1 MQKTKLLLC
10 TLLLTMADD
19 SDSDSSFGEI
29 PLCDAPV
36 AQHKPAVEIAPP
48 PSESL
53 EASTARRERAE
64 KEKRDAAE
72 AKERA
77 EAQERERARIKAEA
91 EAAKRREEE
100 PPAEDAPPMPKGS
113 RAPKRK
119 DGKHESFDQKEKRS
133 RKQRNECDWNQE
145 EKRIL
150 RQTTDGYSLGY

>member
-1 MQKTKLLLC
+1 
-10 TLLLTMADD
+10 MADD
-19 SDSDSSFGEI
+19 SDSDSSFGDI

-53 EASTARRERAE
+53 EASTARRE
-64 KEKRDAAE
+64 KEEAAKREAAE

-77 EAQERERARIKAEA
+77 EAQERERARIAAEA
-91 EAAKRREEE
+91 EAATRREEE
-100 PPAEDAPPMPKGS
+100 PPSEDAPPAVARGS
-113 RAPKRK
+113 RAPKRR

>member
-1 MQKTKLLLC
+1 
-10 TLLLTMADD
+10 MADD

-53 EASTARRERAE
+53 EASTARRE
-64 KEKRDAAE
+64 KEEAAKRDAAE

-77 EAQERERARIKAEA
+77 EAQERERLRIAAEA
-91 EAAKRREEE
+91 EAATRREAE
-100 PPAEDAPPMPKGS
+100 PPSEEAPPAVARGS

>member
-1 MQKTKLLLC
+1 
-10 TLLLTMADD
+10 MADD

-53 EASTARRERAE
+53 EASTARREQAE

-72 AKERA
+72 AKARA
-77 EAQERERARIKAEA
+77 EAQERERARIAAEA
-91 EAAKRREEE
+91 EAATRRDAAAT
-100 PPAEDAPPMPKGS
+100 PAEDTPPMAKGS

>member
-1 MQKTKLLLC
+1 
-10 TLLLTMADD
+10 MADD

-53 EASTARRERAE
+53 EASTARRERVE

-77 EAQERERARIKAEA
+77 EAQKRERARIAAEA
-91 EAAKRREEE
+91 EAATRREAE
-100 PPAEDAPPMPKGS
+100 PPAEDTPPLAKGS
-113 RAPKRK
+113 RAPKRR

>member
-1 MQKTKLLLC
+1 
-10 TLLLTMADD
+10 MADD
-19 SDSDSSFGEI
+19 SDSDSSFGDI
-29 PLCDAPV
+29 PLCTP
-36 AQHKPAVEIAPP
+36 AQPQRKESVVVKPPQ
-48 PSESL
+48 SESL

-100 PPAEDAPPMPKGS
+100 PPAEDAPQLAKGS

>member
-1 MQKTKLLLC
+1 
-10 TLLLTMADD
+10 MADD

-53 EASTARRERAE
+53 EASTARRE
-64 KEKRDAAE
+64 KEEAAKREAAE

-77 EAQERERARIKAEA
+77 EAQERERARIAAEA
-91 EAAKRREEE
+91 EAATRREEE
-100 PPAEDAPPMPKGS
+100 PPTEDAPPAVARGS
-113 RAPKRK
+113 RAPKRR

>member
-1 MQKTKLLLC
+1 
-10 TLLLTMADD
+10 MADD

-53 EASTARRERAE
+53 EASTARREQAE

-72 AKERA
+72 AKARA
-77 EAQERERARIKAEA
+77 EAQERERARVAAEA
-91 EAAKRREEE
+91 EAATRREEE
-100 PPAEDAPPMPKGS
+100 PPSEDPPPLAKGS
-113 RAPKRK
+113 RAPKRR

>member
-1 MQKTKLLLC
+1 
-10 TLLLTMADD
+10 MADD
-19 SDSDSSFGEI
+19 SDSDSSFGDI

-53 EASTARRERAE
+53 EASTARRE
-64 KEKRDAAE
+64 KEEAAKREAAE

-77 EAQERERARIKAEA
+77 EAQEREHARIAAEA
-91 EAAKRREEE
+91 EAATRREAE
-100 PPAEDAPPMPKGS
+100 PPSEEAPPAVARGS
-113 RAPKRK
+113 RAPKRR

>member
-1 MQKTKLLLC
+1 
-10 TLLLTMADD
+10 MADD
-19 SDSDSSFGEI
+19 SDSDSSFGDI

-53 EASTARRERAE
+53 EASTARRE
-64 KEKRDAAE
+64 KEEAAKREAAE

-77 EAQERERARIKAEA
+77 EAQERERARIAAEA
-91 EAAKRREEE
+91 EAATRREAE
-100 PPAEDAPPMPKGS
+100 PPAEDAPPAVARGS
-113 RAPKRK
+113 RAPKRR

>member
-1 MQKTKLLLC
+1 
-10 TLLLTMADD
+10 MADD
-19 SDSDSSFGEI
+19 SDSDSSFGDI

-53 EASTARRERAE
+53 EASTARRE
-64 KEKRDAAE
+64 KEEAAKREAAE

-77 EAQERERARIKAEA
+77 EAQERERARIAAEA
-91 EAAKRREEE
+91 EAATRREAE
-100 PPAEDAPPMPKGS
+100 PPADDTPPLAKGS
-113 RAPKRK
+113 RAPKRR

>member
-1 MQKTKLLLC
+1 
-10 TLLLTMADD
+10 MADD

-53 EASTARRERAE
+53 EASTARREQAE

-72 AKERA
+72 AKARA
-77 EAQERERARIKAEA
+77 EAQERERARVAAEA
-91 EAAKRREEE
+91 EAATRREEE
-100 PPAEDAPPMPKGS
+100 PPAEEAPPAVARAS

>member
-1 MQKTKLLLC
+1 M
-10 TLLLTMADD
+10 
-19 SDSDSSFGEI
+19 
-29 PLCDAPV
+29 V
-36 AQHKPAVEIAPP
+36 KPPE
-48 PSESL
+48 SESL
-53 EASTARRERAE
+53 EASTARREQAE

-77 EAQERERARIKAEA
+77 EAQERERLRIAAEA
-91 EAAKRREEE
+91 EAATRREAE
-100 PPAEDAPPMPKGS
+100 PPSEDPPPLAKGS
-113 RAPKRK
+113 RAPKRR

>member
-1 MQKTKLLLC
+1 
-10 TLLLTMADD
+10 MADD
-19 SDSDSSFGEI
+19 SDSDSSFGDI

-53 EASTARRERAE
+53 EASTARREQAE

-77 EAQERERARIKAEA
+77 EAQERERARIAAEA
-91 EAAKRREEE
+91 EAAKRREAE
-100 PPAEDAPPMPKGS
+100 PPADDTPPLARGS

>member
-1 MQKTKLLLC
+1 
-10 TLLLTMADD
+10 MADD

-77 EAQERERARIKAEA
+77 EAQERARARITAEA
-91 EAAKRREEE
+91 EAAKRREAAE
-100 PPAEDAPPMPKGS
+100 PPSEGS
-113 RAPKRK
+113 ATSGRAGQPRPEAQ
-119 DGKHESFDQKEKRS
+119 GRQARVVRS
-133 RKQRNECDWNQE
+133 ERRSGAGSSGTSATGTRRRSASCARRRTATRWATE
-145 EKRIL
+145 
-150 RQTTDGYSLGY
+150 

>member
-1 MQKTKLLLC
+1 
-10 TLLLTMADD
+10 MADD
-19 SDSDSSFGEI
+19 SDSDSSFGDI
-29 PLCDAPV
+29 PLCAP
-36 AQHKPAVEIAPP
+36 ARPQHKESVVIKPP
-48 PSESL
+48 ESESL
-53 EASTARRERAE
+53 EASTARREQAE

-72 AKERA
+72 AKARA

-91 EAAKRREEE
+91 EAAKRRDAAEPSSAEA
-100 PPAEDAPPMPKGS
+100 PPAVARGS

>member
-1 MQKTKLLLC
+1 
-10 TLLLTMADD
+10 MADD

-53 EASTARRERAE
+53 EASTARREHAE

-77 EAQERERARIKAEA
+77 EAQERERARIAAEA
-91 EAAKRREEE
+91 EAAKRRDAAEPSSAEA
-100 PPAEDAPPMPKGS
+100 PPAVARGS

>member
-1 MQKTKLLLC
+1 
-10 TLLLTMADD
+10 MADD
-19 SDSDSSFGEI
+19 SDSDSSFGDI
-29 PLCDAPV
+29 PLCTP
-36 AQHKPAVEIAPP
+36 AQPQRKESVVVKPPQ
-48 PSESL
+48 SESL

-100 PPAEDAPPMPKGS
+100 PPAEDAPQLAKGS

-119 DGKHESFDQKEKRS
+119 DGKHESFD
-133 RKQRNECDWNQE
+133 
-145 EKRIL
+145 
-150 RQTTDGYSLGY
+150 

>member
-1 MQKTKLLLC
+1 
-10 TLLLTMADD
+10 MADD
-19 SDSDSSFGEI
+19 SDSDSSFGDI

-53 EASTARRERAE
+53 EASTARREQAE

-72 AKERA
+72 AKARA
-77 EAQERERARIKAEA
+77 EAQERERLRIAAEA

-100 PPAEDAPPMPKGS
+100 PPAVDAPQMPKGS

>member
-1 MQKTKLLLC
+1 
-10 TLLLTMADD
+10 MADD
-19 SDSDSSFGEI
+19 SDSDSSFGDI

-53 EASTARRERAE
+53 EASTARREREEAA
-64 KEKRDAAE
+64 KREAAE
-72 AKERA
+72 AMARA
-77 EAQERERARIKAEA
+77 EAQERERWRIAEVA
-91 EAAKRREEE
+91 EAATRLQAAE
-100 PPAEDAPPMPKGS
+100 PPSEEAPPAVARGS
-113 RAPKRK
+113 RAPKRR

>member
-1 MQKTKLLLC
+1 
-10 TLLLTMADD
+10 MADD
-19 SDSDSSFGEI
+19 SDSDSSFGDI

-77 EAQERERARIKAEA
+77 EAQERERARIAAEA
-91 EAAKRREEE
+91 ETAKHREEE
-100 PPAEDAPPMPKGS
+100 PPAEEAPPAVARGS
-113 RAPKRK
+113 RAPKRR

>member
-1 MQKTKLLLC
+1 
-10 TLLLTMADD
+10 MADD

-53 EASTARRERAE
+53 EASTARRE
-64 KEKRDAAE
+64 KEEAAKREAAE

-77 EAQERERARIKAEA
+77 EAQERERARIAAEA
-91 EAAKRREEE
+91 EAATRREDE
-100 PPAEDAPPMPKGS
+100 PPSEEAPPAVARGS
-113 RAPKRK
+113 RAPKRR

>member
-1 MQKTKLLLC
+1 
-10 TLLLTMADD
+10 MADD

-77 EAQERERARIKAEA
+77 EAQERKCARIAAEA
-91 EAAKRREEE
+91 EAATRREEE
-100 PPAEDAPPMPKGS
+100 PPSEDAPPAVARGS
-113 RAPKRK
+113 RAPKRR

>member
-1 MQKTKLLLC
+1 
-10 TLLLTMADD
+10 MADD
-19 SDSDSSFGEI
+19 SDSDSSFGDI

-53 EASTARRERAE
+53 EASTARRE
-64 KEKRDAAE
+64 KEEAAKREAAE

-77 EAQERERARIKAEA
+77 EAQERERARIAAEA
-91 EAAKRREEE
+91 EAATRREEE
-100 PPAEDAPPMPKGS
+100 PPTEDAPPAVARGS
-113 RAPKRK
+113 RAPKRR

>member
-1 MQKTKLLLC
+1 
-10 TLLLTMADD
+10 MADD
-19 SDSDSSFGEI
+19 SDSDSSFGDI

-53 EASTARRERAE
+53 EASTARRE
-64 KEKRDAAE
+64 KEEAAKREAAE

-91 EAAKRREEE
+91 EAAKRRDAAE
-100 PPAEDAPPMPKGS
+100 PPSEEAPPAVARGS

>member
-1 MQKTKLLLC
+1 
-10 TLLLTMADD
+10 MADD

-53 EASTARRERAE
+53 EASTARREQAE
-64 KEKRDAAE
+64 KEKRDVAE
-72 AKERA
+72 AKARA
-77 EAQERERARIKAEA
+77 EAQERERLRIAAEA
-91 EAAKRREEE
+91 EAAERREAE
-100 PPAEDAPPMPKGS
+100 PPADDTPPLAKGS
-113 RAPKRK
+113 RAPKRR

>member
-1 MQKTKLLLC
+1 
-10 TLLLTMADD
+10 MADD
-19 SDSDSSFGEI
+19 SDSDSSFGDI

-53 EASTARRERAE
+53 EASTARRE
-64 KEKRDAAE
+64 KEEAAKREAAE

-77 EAQERERARIKAEA
+77 EAQERERARIAAEA
-91 EAAKRREEE
+91 EAATRREAE
-100 PPAEDAPPMPKGS
+100 PPTEDAPPAVARGS
-113 RAPKRK
+113 RAPKRR

>member
-1 MQKTKLLLC
+1 
-10 TLLLTMADD
+10 MADD

-53 EASTARRERAE
+53 EASTARREQAE

-91 EAAKRREEE
+91 EAAKRRDAAEPSSAEA
-100 PPAEDAPPMPKGS
+100 PPAVARGS

>member
-1 MQKTKLLLC
+1 
-10 TLLLTMADD
+10 MADD
-19 SDSDSSFGEI
+19 SDSDSSLGDI
-29 PLCDAPV
+29 PLCTPA
-36 AQHKPAVEIAPP
+36 AQPQRKESVVVKPPE
-48 PSESL
+48 SESL
-53 EASTARRERAE
+53 EASTARREQAE

-91 EAAKRREEE
+91 EAAQRREAE
-100 PPAEDAPPMPKGS
+100 PPSEDPPPLAKGS

>member
-1 MQKTKLLLC
+1 
-10 TLLLTMADD
+10 MADD

-53 EASTARRERAE
+53 EVSTARRE
-64 KEKRDAAE
+64 KEEAAKREAAE

-77 EAQERERARIKAEA
+77 EAQERERARIAAEA
-91 EAAKRREEE
+91 EAATRREAE
-100 PPAEDAPPMPKGS
+100 PPSEDTPQLAKGS
-113 RAPKRK
+113 RAPKRR